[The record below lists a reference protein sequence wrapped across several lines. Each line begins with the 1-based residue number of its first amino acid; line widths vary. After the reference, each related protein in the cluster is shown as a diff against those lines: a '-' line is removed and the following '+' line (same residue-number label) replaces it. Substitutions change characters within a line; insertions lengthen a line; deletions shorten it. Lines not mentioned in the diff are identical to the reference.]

1 MHLTRNVIYPLL
13 HRIAPNRTETLT
25 LSPTVVY
32 GTSVVAF
39 LCTESHRI
47 RNQRD
52 TISDTSHCPFFLLNG
67 SSIEPRMSRIETFES
82 RRGTCRDRAVFWLVA
97 CRRDNVSGHARCSV
111 STCTSYRKLT
121 KLRKT

>member
-47 RNQRD
+47 RNRRD

-67 SSIEPRMSRIETFES
+67 SF
-82 RRGTCRDRAVFWLVA
+82 
-97 CRRDNVSGHARCSV
+97 N
-111 STCTSYRKLT
+111 
-121 KLRKT
+121 